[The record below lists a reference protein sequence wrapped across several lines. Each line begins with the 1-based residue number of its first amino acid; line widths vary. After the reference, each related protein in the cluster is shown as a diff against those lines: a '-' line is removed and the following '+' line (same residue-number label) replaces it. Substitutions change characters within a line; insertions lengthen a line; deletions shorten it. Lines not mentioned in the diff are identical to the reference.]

1 MSKRYYFK
9 ALGGSLR
16 LPDAIIETEDYSTRV
31 DGVEME
37 ASFLNP
43 PDNFCAVLAAS
54 LKILD
59 HESVQYSKNDNLI
72 VMKLQGELANLE
84 DFTLPYAKKE
94 GLKEK
99 NLSFPSSTIIYYAI
113 VPNSLDRVSFSYF
126 DTKNNEFRTLFV
138 PIVVKDE
145 SVSTQSDIRPS
156 EDKNKKVKILL
167 FALAGGVL
175 ILLFILK
182 RSIAALIFGIGFLLY
197 AGYLMIPMKKVC
209 VKPGSRIYILP
220 TRQSTVFEKNA
231 RRKIYEELNR
241 VNGYVKIKLSDKK
254 VGWVKDEDTCKD

>member
-9 ALGGSLR
+9 ALGKSIR
-16 LPDAIIETEDYSTRV
+16 LPDAFVQTEDYSTHIA
-31 DGVEME
+31 GVQLE
-37 ASFLNP
+37 ANLLNP
-43 PDNFCAVLAAS
+43 PRNFCSVLAAS

-59 HESVQYSKNDNLI
+59 HESVQYNKSDNLI
-72 VMKLQGELANLE
+72 VMKLRGELANLE
-84 DFTLPYAKKE
+84 DFSLPYAKKE
-94 GLKEK
+94 GVKEK

-113 VPNSLDRVSFSYF
+113 VPNSLDSVKFSYF
-126 DTKNNEFRTLFV
+126 DTRKNEFKTLFIPV
-138 PIVVKDE
+138 VVKDE

-156 EDKNKKVKILL
+156 EDKNKKIKIIL
-167 FALAGGVL
+167 FAVVGVVL

-182 RSIAALIFGIGFLLY
+182 RSIAALIFGAGFLVY

-220 TRQSTVFEKNA
+220 TRQSTVFEKNE